1 MGKRRLKGKS
11 IYFVGQMVYC
21 GPKINAMLGLIAN
34 TGVATLI
41 EKGEVKIHERSIVR
55 NEDDERT

>member
-1 MGKRRLKGKS
+1 M
-11 IYFVGQMVYC
+11 YYTFVGQMVYC
-21 GPKINAMLGLIAN
+21 GPKINAMLGLIADA
-34 TGVATLI
+34 GVATLI